1 MLKRPTVKPFTP
13 DIKVIS
19 VGTTLYKGIS
29 SNNRTYVTPVFFSL
43 IKRHAEEYAK
53 ARLGEY
59 VTTRNLKLLNL
70 TPKTV
75 RYLLSTNSFSQ
86 PNKDRIQFMTGVD
99 LPSVNA
105 QMKLVNKITEDP
117 GHRAHIR
124 AIMTKN
130 LHEHHGSLASPAG
143 RKSFMNID
151 LSSYQ
156 SICRYCAANG
166 YDGAYSDEQR
176 SVFHPLFGS
185 ELVLCNP
192 RAALKNINFKL
203 NNGPVR

>member
-70 TPKTV
+70 TT
-75 RYLLSTNSFSQ
+75 Q
-86 PNKDRIQFMTGVD
+86 
-99 LPSVNA
+99 
-105 QMKLVNKITEDP
+105 
-117 GHRAHIR
+117 
-124 AIMTKN
+124 
-130 LHEHHGSLASPAG
+130 
-143 RKSFMNID
+143 
-151 LSSYQ
+151 
-156 SICRYCAANG
+156 
-166 YDGAYSDEQR
+166 DGALSLEHQQLFSTEQ
-176 SVFHPLFGS
+176 GS
-185 ELVLCNP
+185 Y
-192 RAALKNINFKL
+192 
-203 NNGPVR
+203 PVYDWCGSA

>member
-13 DIKVIS
+13 DIKMIS
-19 VGTTLYKGIS
+19 AGATLYKGIS

-53 ARLGEY
+53 ARLGQY
-59 VTTRNLKLLNL
+59 VTTRPLKLLNL

-86 PNKDRIQFMTGVD
+86 LNKDRIQFMTGVD
-99 LPSVNA
+99 LGTVNA
-105 QMKLVNKITEDP
+105 QMKLVNKLTEDP
-117 GHRAHIR
+117 GHRAFIR
-124 AIMTKN
+124 GVMTKN
-130 LHEHHGSLASPAG
+130 LQEHQGSLASPAG

-166 YDGAYSDEQR
+166 YDGAYSDELR

-185 ELVLCNP
+185 ELVICNP

-203 NNGPVR
+203 SNDSVH